1 MATTWSASPS
11 PAADPG
17 ARLTPGQHAA
27 RLLATAGGL
36 GYAPIAPGTVA
47 SLPVALLIWLAAPGD
62 VWLGAAALVVTGLG
76 IWASH
81 VEARRVE
88 VKDPSSVVVDEVAGM
103 LVALVAQPR
112 SLRWV
117 LVLFV
122 LFRVMDVWKP
132 FPIRQLQALP
142 GGLGIVV
149 DDLLAGVYASALGS
163 LARWLFERA

>member
-1 MATTWSASPS
+1 
-11 PAADPG
+11 
-17 ARLTPGQHAA
+17 
-27 RLLATAGGL
+27 
-36 GYAPIAPGTVA
+36 
-47 SLPVALLIWLAAPGD
+47 
-62 VWLGAAALVVTGLG
+62 
-76 IWASH
+76 
-81 VEARRVE
+81 

-132 FPIRQLQALP
+132 FPIRRLEALP

-149 DDLLAGVYASALGS
+149 DDLLAGVYASALGR
-163 LARWLFERA
+163 LARWLSGAG